1 MDEMKQSAR
10 IEILL
15 RQAAT
20 QRDKL
25 LRKVP
30 ALSMAR
36 QGILTDCLA
45 REFPV
50 ETALRG
56 AATKRDQLLPLYRSG
71 IPRSVESILHRR
83 LDAFQAAGLVGASRK
98 LDGLKPSSLSIQQ
111 LRADGDRMSNLGDR
125 LSLWL
130 TFFRLRLGIVLT
142 GCAVIVAVLLWLGTW
157 GASSRRNATLPDA
170 PRVDEVN
177 IDSGTELFL
186 RKISIRPF
194 NLDTNEPASLQ
205 ASFVANS
212 AMHLADGIEAPLGL
226 RLDLPVRAILME
238 HSLARTP

>member
-45 REFPV
+45 REFLV
-50 ETALRG
+50 ETAFRG
-56 AATKRDQLLPLYRSG
+56 AATKRDQLLPLYQSG
-71 IPRSVESILHRR
+71 MPKSVESILHRR
-83 LDAFQAAGLVGASRK
+83 LDASQAAGLVGASRK
-98 LDGLKPSSLSIQQ
+98 LDGLKPSSLSMQQ
-111 LRADGDRMSNLGDR
+111 LRADGVQISAWANCTSGWLKLFRSPPAISLSACAMIIAAIFCFGRWRTSSLRHAELPSTPR
-125 LSLWL
+125 L
-130 TFFRLRLGIVLT
+130 
-142 GCAVIVAVLLWLGTW
+142 
-157 GASSRRNATLPDA
+157 
-170 PRVDEVN
+170 DEVN

-205 ASFVANS
+205 ASFVASS
-212 AMHLADGIEAPLGL
+212 AIHLADGIEAPLGL